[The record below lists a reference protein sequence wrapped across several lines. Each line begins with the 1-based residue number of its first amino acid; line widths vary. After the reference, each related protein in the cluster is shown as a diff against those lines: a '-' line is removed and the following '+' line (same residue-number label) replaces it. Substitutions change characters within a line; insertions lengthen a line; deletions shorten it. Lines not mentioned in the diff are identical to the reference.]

1 MIWNVDFLPE
11 ATRDMNKLDSSQR
24 KYILKAVDKVQ
35 TNPLPQSEGGY
46 GKPLGN
52 KNGTDLSGFLKIKLK
67 SAGLRIVYKII
78 REDTK
83 MLIIVVGVRDDNAVY
98 EIADKRIKK
107 HML

>member
-1 MIWNVDFLPE
+1 MIWDVDFLPE
-11 ATRDMNKLDSSQR
+11 ATRDINELDGSQR
-24 KYILKAVDKVQ
+24 KYIFKAVEKVQ
-35 TNPLPQSEGGY
+35 TNPLPRSEGGY

-67 SAGLRIVYKII
+67 SSGLRIVYKII